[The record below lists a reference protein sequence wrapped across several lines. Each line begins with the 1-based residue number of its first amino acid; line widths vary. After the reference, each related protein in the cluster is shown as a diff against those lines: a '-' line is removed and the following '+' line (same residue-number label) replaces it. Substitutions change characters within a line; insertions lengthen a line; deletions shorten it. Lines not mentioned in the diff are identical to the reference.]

1 MAATPRDARL
11 TSDSRYT
18 LTRAFTQFVDG
29 NHAAPDQ
36 SASDHRPAGQRGS
49 EMRAI
54 LEEASLHALGT
65 PGRPADKL
73 GAEDNFGGLYDN
85 GLGVGCRGL
94 SSAVNLGNFLIAK
107 KGEADPTRPRHSSR
121 H

>member
-1 MAATPRDARL
+1 
-11 TSDSRYT
+11 
-18 LTRAFTQFVDG
+18 
-29 NHAAPDQ
+29 
-36 SASDHRPAGQRGS
+36 
-49 EMRAI
+49 MRAI